1 MIFDL
6 TDDGGLVR
14 LGTFAIL
21 WQNQDNLLD
30 FPGFT
35 VFSAGNYSLEFGT
48 IDNGNG
54 IFVTKYEDGD
64 IAYSR
69 PLLQF

>member
-1 MIFDL
+1 MILDI
-6 TDDGGLVR
+6 TDDGGLIK
-14 LGTFAIL
+14 LGSLAIL
-21 WQNQDNLLD
+21 WQNQDNELD

-35 VFSAGNYSLEFGT
+35 VFSVESYSLEFGA

-54 IFVTKYEDGD
+54 IFITKYEDGD

>member
-6 TDDGGLVR
+6 NDDGGLIRV
-14 LGTFAIL
+14 GTFAIL
-21 WQNQDNLLD
+21 WQNQDVLLD
-30 FPGFT
+30 LPGFT
-35 VFSAGNYSLEFGT
+35 VFSAGNYSLEFGA

-54 IFVTKYEDGD
+54 IFITKYEDGD

-69 PLLQF
+69 PLLRF

>member
-6 TDDGGLVR
+6 TDDGGLIK
-14 LGTFAIL
+14 LGSLAIL
-21 WQNQDNLLD
+21 WQNQDSELD
-30 FPGFT
+30 FPGLT
-35 VFSAGNYSLEFGT
+35 VFSAGSYSLEFGA

-54 IFVTKYEDGD
+54 IFITKYEDGD